1 MPTHPRDGRT
11 LLDHLWGGH
20 TNTTTTTFRVADTV
34 FDCGSGGVRWCAR
47 HPQHLGSPW
56 GIGGSAPTPQGWQDT
71 AWSPWGGQ
79 THTTTI
85 TFGVADTVFDCGS
98 GVVRWCARH
107 PQHLGSPW
115 GIGGNA
121 PTPQGWQDS
130 AWLPLGAT
138 HTPPRPHSAL
148 PTPYSTV
155 RIAVRVS
162 YGGVHVIL
170 SI

>member
-1 MPTHPRDGRT
+1 MEGVTQPLYPPFR
-11 LLDHLWGGH
+11 
-20 TNTTTTTFRVADTV
+20 TTTPSRYA
-34 FDCGSGGVRWCAR
+34 CAR
-47 HPQHLGSPW
+47 ELREPFAQFVCNSCAIRGLAQDLQQQGMAR
-56 GIGGSAPTPQGWQDT
+56 GILHHAPTPQGWQDT

-79 THTTTI
+79 THTTTT
-85 TFGVADTVFDCGS
+85 TFRVADTVFDCGS

-121 PTPQGWQDS
+121 PTPQVWQET

-138 HTPPRPHSAL
+138 HTPRRPHSAL